1 MSDSMVGSYISKFN
15 TWGAQT
21 DDSKLESN
29 IKVDTEDDGMDD
41 GIEEKCQQNGGMPGE
56 SLGLYQRSV
65 VKMKTLGSEMMSSY
79 KEPLDNAVIS
89 GTELQY
95 FSITISIS
103 IFPPSLTACLPVCLY
118 LTVMLQLC
126 SSPAGTNILSDGA
139 VALANN
145 LVKVYWVDEDQ
156 F

>member
-1 MSDSMVGSYISKFN
+1 MVGSYISKFN

-21 DDSKLESN
+21 DDCKLESN
-29 IKVDTEDDGMDD
+29 TKPEDTSGHD
-41 GIEEKCQQNGGMPGE
+41 GIVEGNEGECQEKGLMSGE

-95 FSITISIS
+95 LSITS
-103 IFPPSLTACLPVCLY
+103 PLLLP
-118 LTVMLQLC
+118 
-126 SSPAGTNILSDGA
+126 
-139 VALANN
+139 
-145 LVKVYWVDEDQ
+145 
-156 F
+156 

>member
-1 MSDSMVGSYISKFN
+1 MVGGTELSDSMVGSYISKFN

-21 DDSKLESN
+21 DDCKLESN
-29 IKVDTEDDGMDD
+29 IKLDTEDTEDTEDDGMEDA
-41 GIEEKCQQNGGMPGE
+41 IEEKCQQNGGMSGE

-95 FSITISIS
+95 LYITISMYIS
-103 IFPPSLTACLPVCLY
+103 PPSL
-118 LTVMLQLC
+118 
-126 SSPAGTNILSDGA
+126 A
-139 VALANN
+139 V
-145 LVKVYWVDEDQ
+145 YI
-156 F
+156 